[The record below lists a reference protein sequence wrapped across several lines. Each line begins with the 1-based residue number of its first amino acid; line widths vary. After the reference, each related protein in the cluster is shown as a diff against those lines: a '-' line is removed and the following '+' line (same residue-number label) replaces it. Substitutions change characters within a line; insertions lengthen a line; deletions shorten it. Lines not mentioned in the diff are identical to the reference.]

1 MSTLRRWMRRLHNA
15 LFPGRAEREATRD
28 IEAHFQL
35 IEDELLGRGLS
46 PEAARTAARRALGG
60 PETVRRSH
68 QDARS
73 FIWLDDLRRD
83 VAYTARTLLRAPAFA
98 AVVILTLALGIG
110 ATTAIFTVVD
120 HVLVRSLPLPHADRL
135 VRLYESNTV
144 QGTPREDA
152 SPANA
157 ADWRRAATSFD
168 LMTVI
173 GGTSL
178 TMTGGAEPEAVI
190 GMVVDLQFFTLT
202 GATPELGHLFP
213 AAAYQSAANAPLGP
227 VRVREKPTGTADV
240 ILSHA
245 LWLRQFGGD
254 PNVVGRTV
262 TLNEQHAVVAAVMPA
277 AFRFDESKWGAADC
291 WIPLTPLTAAAPSVR
306 RYRTFF
312 AIARLKPQVSLDA
325 AQAEM
330 TGVAATLAHAYPADA
345 GWTVRV
351 EPLKD
356 TLVSSDVRLTLLI
369 LLGGAGCLLLIAG
382 ANVTNLVLMRAT
394 GRAREMAVRM
404 AIGAGRTRLIR
415 QWMTESTV
423 LALAGGVG
431 GFVVSSWAAPVL
443 AAHAPLKL
451 PHIAVVAADFRIFAF
466 SMILSLVV
474 GLSCGLVPAFA
485 SLHTPLA
492 ALRSSAPLGGSRS
505 QQWLRL
511 SLVAAQVAVAIVLL
525 VGGGLLGRTL
535 LAVRS
540 VDLGFNPSGVL
551 TFGAFPRYE
560 QIPSIQAFHRA
571 LLLRIEATAGV
582 EAAGIGTL
590 TPVMGVDVALDGQE
604 KPLAVGVDAPTPGY
618 FGALGIRLRNG
629 RLFDDHDRSN
639 APPVA
644 VVNNAL
650 ARRAW
655 GTADVVGRRLRLDMP
670 DMPWMTV
677 VGVVDDVRITNPE
690 ASAPPILYIPY
701 DQNALVAAGTFVV
714 RTTGDPHQLLGSAK
728 AAVRS
733 LDPSVAVTRPAT
745 LDERLAKLVAARVFN
760 FWLIGAFS
768 GIALLLAAIGVYAMI
783 GEVVASRTREFAV
796 RVALG
801 ADRGRV
807 LRPVLQ
813 RMVAVT
819 MAGTAIG
826 LSVTAITVNW
836 LRTLLFGVRPFDPL
850 TLVLVPLVFLAAALI
865 ATAGPARRATRIDP
879 MVALKHD

>member
-1 MSTLRRWMRRLHNA
+1 MSALRWWIRRLQNA
-15 LFPGRAEREATRD
+15 LFPGRGEREAMRE
-28 IEAHFQL
+28 IEAHLQL
-35 IEDELLGRGLS
+35 LEDDLLGRGMS
-46 PEAARTAARRALGG
+46 AEEARTAARRALGG
-60 PETVRRSH
+60 RDTIRRSH

-83 VAYTARTLLRAPAFA
+83 VAYTARSLVRAPAFA

-135 VRLYESNTV
+135 VRLYESNTAE
-144 QGTPREDA
+144 GSPREDA

-157 ADWRRAATSFD
+157 ADWRRAATAFD

-178 TMTGGAEPEAVI
+178 TMTGGAEPEAII
-190 GMVVDLQFFTLT
+190 GMVVDPQFFTLT

-213 AAAYQSAANAPLGP
+213 PTAYHSAANAQLGP
-227 VRVREKPTGTADV
+227 VRVREKPAGTADV
-240 ILSHA
+240 ILSHG

-254 PNVVGRTV
+254 PNVVGRAI
-262 TLNEQHAVVAAVMPA
+262 TLNEQRAVVAGVMPA
-277 AFRFDESKWGAADC
+277 AFRFDESEWGTADC
-291 WIPLTPLTAAAPSVR
+291 WIPLTTIGPAAR
-306 RYRTFF
+306 RYRSFL
-312 AIARLKPQVSLDA
+312 AIARLKPDVSVEA
-325 AQAEM
+325 AQSEM
-330 TGVAATLAHAYPADA
+330 TSVAAGLARAYPADA

-356 TLVSSDVRLTLLI
+356 ALVSSDARLTLLI

-394 GRAREMAVRM
+394 GRVREVAVRM

-431 GFVVSSWAAPVL
+431 GFLVSSWASPVL
-443 AAHAPLKL
+443 GTYAPLGL
-451 PHIAVVAADFRIFAF
+451 PHIDVVAADFRIFAF
-466 SMILSLVV
+466 SMILALVV
-474 GLSCGLVPAFA
+474 GLSCGLAPAFA

-492 ALRSSAPLGGSRS
+492 ALRSSAPLGGSRR

-511 SLVAAQVAVAIVLL
+511 SLVTAQVAVAIVLL

-540 VDLGFNPSGVL
+540 VDLGVAPSGVL

-560 QIPSIQAFHRA
+560 QVPSIQAFHRA
-571 LLLRIEATAGV
+571 LLARIEAIPGV

-590 TPVMGVDVALDGQE
+590 TPVTGVDVALGGGE
-604 KPLAVGVDAPTPGY
+604 KPLAVGVDAPSPGY
-618 FGALGIRLRNG
+618 FGGLGIRLRKG

-655 GTADVVGRRLRLDMP
+655 GTVDVVGRRLRLDMP
-670 DMPWMTV
+670 DMPWLTV
-677 VGVVDDVRITNPE
+677 VGVVDDVRITSLE
-690 ASAPPILYIPY
+690 ASSPPILYIPY
-701 DQNALVAAGTFVV
+701 DQNALVAATMFVV
-714 RTTGDPHQLLGSAK
+714 RTTGDPHQLLGPAK
-728 AAVRS
+728 AAVKS
-733 LDPSVAVTRPAT
+733 LDPNVAVTRPET
-745 LDERLAKLVAARVFN
+745 LDERLAKLVAAHVFN
-760 FWLIGAFS
+760 FWLLGAFS
-768 GIALLLAAIGVYAMI
+768 AIALLLAAIGVYGMV
-783 GEVVASRTREFAV
+783 GEVVASRTPEFAV
-796 RVALG
+796 RMALG
-801 ADRGRV
+801 ADRWRV
-807 LRPVLQ
+807 LRPVL
-813 RMVAVT
+813 RRTMAVT

-826 LSVTAITVNW
+826 LSVMVVTVRW
-836 LRTLLFGVRPFDPL
+836 LGTLLFGVRPLDPL
-850 TLVLVPLVFLAAALI
+850 TLVLVPLVFLAAAVI
-865 ATAGPARRATRIDP
+865 ATIGPVRRVTRIDP
-879 MVALKHD
+879 MIALKQD

>member
-1 MSTLRRWMRRLHNA
+1 MSTLRRWMRRLQNA
-15 LFPGRAEREATRD
+15 LSPGRAEREATRE
-28 IEAHFQL
+28 IEAHIQL
-35 IEDELLGRGLS
+35 IEDELFGRGLS
-46 PEAARTAARRALGG
+46 PEDARTAATRALGG
-60 PETVRRSH
+60 PDTVRRSH

-98 AVVILTLALGIG
+98 AVVILTLTLGIG

-135 VRLYESNTV
+135 VRLYESNTA
-144 QGTPREDA
+144 QGSPREDA

-178 TMTGGAEPEAVI
+178 TLTGGAEPEAVI
-190 GMVVDLQFFTLT
+190 GMVVDSQFFTLT

-213 AAAYQSAANAPLGP
+213 PAAYQSAANAPLGP

-254 PNVVGRTV
+254 PNVVGRTI
-262 TLNEQHAVVAAVMPA
+262 TLNEQRAVVAGVMPA

-291 WIPLTPLTAAAPSVR
+291 WIPLTTAPPSTR
-306 RYRTFF
+306 RYRTFL
-312 AIARLKPQVSLDA
+312 AIARLRPQVSLDA
-325 AQAEM
+325 AQSEM
-330 TGVAATLAHAYPADA
+330 TSVAAGLAQAYPADA

-382 ANVTNLVLMRAT
+382 ANVTNLMLMRTT
-394 GRAREMAVRM
+394 GRAREVAVRI

-415 QWMTESTV
+415 QWVTESTV

-431 GFVVSSWAAPVL
+431 GFVVASWAAPVL

-451 PHIAVVAADFRIFAF
+451 PHIHVVAADARIFAF

-474 GLSCGLVPAFA
+474 GLSCGLAPAFA
-485 SLHTPLA
+485 SLNTSLA
-492 ALRSSAPLGGSRS
+492 ALRSSAALGGSRG
-505 QQWLRL
+505 QQWLRV
-511 SLVAAQVAVAIVLL
+511 SLVMAQVGIAVVLL

-560 QIPSIQAFHRA
+560 QVSSIQAFHRA
-571 LLLRIEATAGV
+571 VLLRIEAIAGV

-590 TPVMGVDVALDGQE
+590 TPVMGENVALDGQE
-604 KPLAVGVDAPTPGY
+604 KRLAVGIDAPTPGY
-618 FGALGIRLRNG
+618 FAALGIRLRKG
-629 RLFDDHDRSN
+629 RLLDDHDRSN

-644 VVNNAL
+644 LVNNAL

-655 GTADVVGRRLRLDMP
+655 GTVDVMGRQLRLDMP

-677 VGVVDDVRITNPE
+677 VGVVDDVRITNLE
-690 ASAPPILYIPY
+690 AAAPPILYIPY
-701 DQNALVAAGTFVV
+701 EQNALVAAGTFVV
-714 RTTGDPHQLLGSAK
+714 RTAGDPHQLLGPAK

-733 LDPSVAVTRPAT
+733 VDPNVAVARPAT

-760 FWLIGAFS
+760 FWFVGAFS
-768 GIALLLAAIGVYAMI
+768 AMALLLAAIGVYGMI
-783 GEVVASRTREFAV
+783 GEVVASRTREIAV

-801 ADRGRV
+801 ADQWRV
-807 LRPVLQ
+807 LRPILL
-813 RMVAVT
+813 RMMAVT
-819 MAGTAIG
+819 MSGIAIG
-826 LSVTAITVNW
+826 LSVTAMTVHW

-850 TLVLVPLVFLAAALI
+850 TLVVVPLVFFAAALI
-865 ATAGPARRATRIDP
+865 ATAGPARRVTRIDP

>member
-1 MSTLRRWMRRLHNA
+1 MSTRRRWRRRLRNA
-15 LFPGRAEREATRD
+15 LFPGRAEGEAARE
-28 IEAHFQL
+28 IEAHIQL

-46 PEAARTAARRALGG
+46 PEDARSGARQALGG
-60 PETVRRSH
+60 PDAVRRSH

-83 VAYTARTLLRAPAFA
+83 VAYTARTLFRAPAFA

-135 VRLYESNTV
+135 VRLYESNTAE
-144 QGTPREDA
+144 GSPREDA

-190 GMVVDLQFFTLT
+190 GMVVDPQFFTLT
-202 GATPELGHLFP
+202 GATPEIGHLFP

-262 TLNEQHAVVAAVMPA
+262 ALNEQRAVVAGVMPA

-291 WIPLTPLTAAAPSVR
+291 WVPLTAAAPSPR
-306 RYRTFF
+306 RYRTFL
-312 AIARLKPQVSLDA
+312 AVARLKPQVSLDA
-325 AQAEM
+325 AQSDM
-330 TGVAATLAHAYPADA
+330 SSVAATLAHTYPSDV

-394 GRAREMAVRM
+394 GRAREVAVRI

-415 QWMTESTV
+415 QWMTETTV

-451 PHIAVVAADFRIFAF
+451 PHIDVVAADFRIFAF

-474 GLSCGLVPAFA
+474 GLSSGLAPAFA
-485 SLHTPLA
+485 SLHTPLS
-492 ALRSSAPLGGSRS
+492 ALRSSAPLGGSRG

-511 SLVAAQVAVAIVLL
+511 SLVVAQVGIAVVLL

-540 VDLGFNPSGVL
+540 VDLGFNPAGVL

-560 QIPSIQAFHRA
+560 QVSNIQAFHRA
-571 LLLRIEATAGV
+571 LLQRIETIAGV
-582 EAAGIGTL
+582 KAAGIGTL
-590 TPVMGVDVALDGQE
+590 TPVMGVDVALEGQE
-604 KPLAVGVDAPTPGY
+604 KPLAVGIDAPTPGY
-618 FGALGIRLRNG
+618 FGTLDIRLRKG
-629 RLFDDHDRSN
+629 RLFDEHDRSN

-644 VVNNAL
+644 VVNQAL

-655 GTADVVGRRLRLDMP
+655 GTVDVVGRRLRLDMP
-670 DMPWMTV
+670 DMSWITV
-677 VGVVDDVRITNPE
+677 VGVVDDVRITNLE
-690 ASAPPILYIPY
+690 AGAPPILYIPY

-714 RTTGDPHQLLGSAK
+714 RTTGDPHHLLGPAK

-733 LDPSVAVTRPAT
+733 VDPNVAVTRPTT
-745 LDERLAKLVAARVFN
+745 LDERLATLVAARVFN
-760 FWLIGAFS
+760 FWFIGAFS
-768 GIALLLAAIGVYAMI
+768 AIALLLAAIGVYGMI
-783 GEVVASRTREFAV
+783 GEVVASRTREIAV
-796 RVALG
+796 RLALG
-801 ADRGRV
+801 ADQWRV
-807 LRPVLQ
+807 LRPILQ
-813 RMVAVT
+813 RMMAVT
-819 MAGTAIG
+819 MAGIAIG
-826 LSVTAITVNW
+826 LSVAAMTVHW

-850 TLVLVPLVFLAAALI
+850 TLVLVPLVFFAAALI
-865 ATAGPARRATRIDP
+865 ATAGPARRVTRIDP

>member
-1 MSTLRRWMRRLHNA
+1 MSTLRRWMRRLQNA
-15 LFPGRAEREATRD
+15 LSPGRAEREATRE
-28 IEAHFQL
+28 IEAHVQL
-35 IEDELLGRGLS
+35 IEDELLDRGLS
-46 PEAARTAARRALGG
+46 PEDARTAARRALGG
-60 PETVRRSH
+60 PDTVRRSH
-68 QDARS
+68 EDARS

-120 HVLVRSLPLPHADRL
+120 HVLLRSLPLPHADRL
-135 VRLYESNTV
+135 VRLYESNTA
-144 QGTPREDA
+144 QGSPREDA

-178 TMTGGAEPEAVI
+178 TLTGGAEPEAVI
-190 GMVVDLQFFTLT
+190 GMVVDSQFFTLT

-213 AAAYQSAANAPLGP
+213 PAAYQSAANAPLGP

-254 PNVVGRTV
+254 PNVVGRTI
-262 TLNEQHAVVAAVMPA
+262 TLNEQRAVVAGVMPA
-277 AFRFDESKWGAADC
+277 TFRFDESAWGAADC
-291 WIPLTPLTAAAPSVR
+291 WIPWIPSATAAPSMR
-306 RYRTFF
+306 RYRTFV
-312 AIARLKPQVSLDA
+312 AIARLKSEVSLAA
-325 AQAEM
+325 AQSEM
-330 TGVAATLAHAYPADA
+330 TSIAAGLAQAYPADA

-394 GRAREMAVRM
+394 GRTREVAVRI

-443 AAHAPLKL
+443 AAHAPVKL
-451 PHIAVVAADFRIFAF
+451 PHVHVVSADARIFAF

-474 GLSCGLVPAFA
+474 GLSCGLAPAFA
-485 SLHTPLA
+485 LLHTPLA
-492 ALRSSAPLGGSRS
+492 ALRSSAPLGGPGGQRR
-505 QQWLRL
+505 LRL
-511 SLVAAQVAVAIVLL
+511 SLVVAQIGIAIVLL
-525 VGGGLLGRTL
+525 VAGGLLGRTL

-540 VDLGFNPSGVL
+540 VDLGFSPAGVL

-560 QIPSIQAFHRA
+560 QVPAIQAFHRG
-571 LLLRIEATAGV
+571 LLARIERIAGV

-590 TPVMGVDVALDGQE
+590 TPVMGFGIAVEGQE
-604 KPLAVGVDAPTPGY
+604 KPVDVGMDAPTPGY
-618 FGALGIRLRNG
+618 FSALGIRLRKG
-629 RLFDDHDRSN
+629 RLLNDQDRSN

-655 GTADVVGRRLRLDMP
+655 GTVDVVGRRLRLDEP
-670 DMPWMTV
+670 DMPWITV
-677 VGVVDDVRITNPE
+677 VGVVDDVRITNLE
-690 ASAPPILYIPY
+690 DGGPPILYIPY
-701 DQNALVAAGTFVV
+701 EQNALVAAGMFVV
-714 RTTGDPHQLLGSAK
+714 RTTGDPHQLLPGVR

-733 LDPSVAVTRPAT
+733 LDPNVAVTRPAT
-745 LDERLAKLVAARVFN
+745 MDERLEKLVAARVFN
-760 FWLIGAFS
+760 FWFIGGFS
-768 GIALLLAAIGVYAMI
+768 TMALLLAAIGVYGMV
-783 GEVVASRTREFAV
+783 GEVVASRTREIAV

-801 ADRGRV
+801 ADQWRV
-807 LRPVLQ
+807 LRPVLL
-813 RMVAVT
+813 RMMAVT
-819 MAGTAIG
+819 MAGIAIG
-826 LSVTAITVNW
+826 LSVTAVTVRW
-836 LRTLLFGVRPFDPL
+836 LGTLLFGVRPLDPL
-850 TLVLVPLVFLAAALI
+850 TLVLVPVVFLAAALV
-865 ATAGPARRATRIDP
+865 ATAGPARRATGIDP

>member
-1 MSTLRRWMRRLHNA
+1 MSALRRWMHRLRNA
-15 LFPGRAEREATRD
+15 LLPGRAEGEATRE
-28 IEAHFQL
+28 IEAHIQL
-35 IEDELLGRGLS
+35 IQDELLGRGLS
-46 PEAARTAARRALGG
+46 PEEARAAARRALGG
-60 PETVRRSH
+60 HETARRSH

-73 FIWLDDLRRD
+73 IIWLDDLRRD
-83 VAYTARTLLRAPAFA
+83 LAYTARTLWRAPAFA

-135 VRLYESNTV
+135 VRLYESNTAE
-144 QGTPREDA
+144 GSPREDA

-178 TMTGGAEPEAVI
+178 TMTGGAEPEAII
-190 GMVVDLQFFTLT
+190 GMVVDSQFFTLT

-213 AAAYQSAANAPLGP
+213 PAAYQSAANASLGP
-227 VRVREKPTGTADV
+227 LRVREKPTGTADV

-245 LWLRQFGGD
+245 LWLRQFGGE
-254 PNVVGRTV
+254 PNVVGRTI
-262 TLNEQHAVVAAVMPA
+262 TLNDQRAVVAGVMPS
-277 AFRFDESKWGAADC
+277 AFRFDESEWGTADC
-291 WIPLTPLTAAAPSVR
+291 WIPLTTSAPAAR
-306 RYRTFF
+306 RYRTFL
-312 AIARLKPQVSLDA
+312 AIAKLKPDVSLEA
-325 AQAEM
+325 AQSEM
-330 TGVAATLAHAYPADA
+330 TSVAARLAQTYPADA

-369 LLGGAGCLLLIAG
+369 LLGGAACLLLIAG

-394 GRAREMAVRM
+394 GRAREVAVRI

-431 GFVVSSWAAPVL
+431 GFVVASWTAPVL
-443 AAHAPLKL
+443 AAHAPLEL
-451 PHIAVVAADFRIFAF
+451 PHIDVVAADFRIFAF
-466 SMILSLVV
+466 SMILALVV
-474 GLSCGLVPAFA
+474 GLSCGLAPAFA

-492 ALRSSAPLGGSRS
+492 ALRSSTPLGGSRG

-511 SLVAAQVAVAIVLL
+511 SLVTAQVAVAIVLL

-535 LAVRS
+535 LAVHS
-540 VDLGFNPSGVL
+540 VDLGFNQRGVL

-560 QIPSIQAFHRA
+560 QVPAIQAFHRA
-571 LLLRIEATAGV
+571 LLLRIEAIAGV

-590 TPVMGVDVALDGQE
+590 TPVMGVDVAVEGQK

-618 FGALGIRLRNG
+618 FSALGIRLRKG
-629 RLFDDHDRSN
+629 RLFEDHDRSN

-650 ARRAW
+650 AMRAW
-655 GTADVVGRRLRLDMP
+655 GTTEVVGRRLRLDMP

-677 VGVVDDVRITNPE
+677 VGVVDDVRITNLE
-690 ASAPPILYIPY
+690 ASAPAILYIPY
-701 DQNALVAAGTFVV
+701 DQNALVAATTFVL
-714 RTTGDPHQLLGSAK
+714 RTTGDSHRLLGPAK
-728 AAVRS
+728 AAVKS
-733 LDPSVAVTRPAT
+733 LDPNVAITGPET
-745 LDERLAKLVAARVFN
+745 LDERLAKLLAPRMFN

-768 GIALLLAAIGVYAMI
+768 AIALLLAAIGVYGMV
-783 GEVVASRTREFAV
+783 GEVVASRTPEFAV
-796 RVALG
+796 RMALG
-801 ADRGRV
+801 ADRWRV
-807 LRPVLQ
+807 LRPVLR
-813 RMVAVT
+813 RMMAVT

-826 LSVTAITVNW
+826 LSVTVVTVRW
-836 LRTLLFGVRPFDPL
+836 LGTLLFGVRPLDPL
-850 TLVLVPLVFLAAALI
+850 TLVLVPLVFLAAAVI
-865 ATAGPARRATRIDP
+865 ATIGPARRVTRIDP
-879 MVALKHD
+879 LIALKQD